1 MLAET
6 TNVTLQAAPA
16 DGRQQAGS
24 LRGLQRALVV
34 FGFAMAGTIIGLI
47 GYGLWVAHD
56 RALASAALETG
67 RLSRVFEQ
75 HTAQTVEVI
84 DRTLSAAVTY
94 VKTQAPTA
102 PPFDRTVATEL
113 RQLLIGA
120 PQMVAISVLDRSG
133 QVVQD
138 SREKAASTIAPLA
151 RADIERQLADTSG
164 ALQVSGLLAIAGE
177 PKQVFAVS
185 RRIAVAGG
193 ESAGLVVAY
202 VDPAYFVKLY
212 RQIGVGKN
220 GAIMLLRDDGAVLVR
235 QPAAAAA
242 RGDAADAV
250 ALGQLITTSRDIP
263 AVSALPSDGILR
275 IISTHSVAGFPLTI
289 AVGIS
294 RAEALAAWRGDVL
307 ATCITSALIM
317 CVCYFAFRLFMRQVA
332 RGEADRLALRESE
345 TKFRT
350 LLANIPGACYRC
362 RHDAD
367 YTTEFISDAIAEIS
381 GYPAA
386 DFIHSRVRPFAS
398 LIHTDDVAMV
408 AAAVDEGVACRHPF
422 TIEYRIRHKDG
433 SLRWVHEKGQGVY
446 GDDGALRCLDGA
458 IFDVTARRRAE
469 EELRQAKEAAEAA
482 NAAKSDFLA
491 TISHEIRTP
500 MNGVMGMTGL
510 LLDTD
515 LDDEQRRYAKT
526 VQQCADALLTLINDI
541 LDYSKFEAGKLML
554 ESIDF
559 DLSDLLDSV
568 GQLHGARAHGKGI
581 DLATFVEPD
590 VPNRLRGDP
599 GRLRQVLLNL
609 VANAIK
615 FTKHGGVA
623 IEAFSLGAVDGEVH
637 LRFEVTDSG
646 IGIPPEVL
654 PTLFQKFTQADSST
668 TRRFGGTGLGLAICK
683 QLVSA
688 MGGEIGVDSAQGK
701 GSRFWFT
708 VRLAPGAAD
717 RATHYAANTALRG
730 FRVLVVDDNEVNR
743 LIFRKQL
750 GAWGMTVQSVESGP
764 EALAALDEAV
774 KRGAPFHIALI
785 DQMMPEMDGVE
796 LGRRI
801 GVEPAFAQT
810 RLILATSLGV
820 RGLAARAE
828 ACGFAVALSKPVVQG
843 KLLEC
848 VAQLCGIDI
857 AVAPLPATTGPAASA
872 PANLRDIGPL
882 RILVVEDNQVNQLL
896 ATVLLGKAGHRIDIA
911 ANGLEALD
919 AVNSRPYDLILM
931 DVQMP
936 EMDGIEATKRI
947 RAMAGAARDIPIIAM
962 TANAMKGDR
971 ERLLA
976 VGMNDYVSK
985 PIDKGQLF
993 LAIASCM
1000 GIAPPAP
1007 IGDTTDAARA
1017 TANDA
1022 GATAS
1027 AEAAMLA
1034 MLDSLAAVTGTDA

>member
-1 MLAET
+1 ME
-6 TNVTLQAAPA
+6 AAPK
-16 DGRQQAGS
+16 D
-24 LRGLQRALVV
+24 V
-34 FGFAMAGTIIGLI
+34 FAM
-47 GYGLWVAHD
+47 
-56 RALASAALETG
+56 S
-67 RLSRVFEQ
+67 
-75 HTAQTVEVI
+75 
-84 DRTLSAAVTY
+84 RTLT
-94 VKTQAPTA
+94 
-102 PPFDRTVATEL
+102 TVDGKAT
-113 RQLLIGA
+113 
-120 PQMVAISVLDRSG
+120 
-133 QVVQD
+133 
-138 SREKAASTIAPLA
+138 
-151 RADIERQLADTSG
+151 
-164 ALQVSGLLAIAGE
+164 
-177 PKQVFAVS
+177 
-185 RRIAVAGG
+185 
-193 ESAGLVVAY
+193 GLVVAY
-202 VDPAYFVKLY
+202 VDPAYFVTLY
-212 RQIGVGKN
+212 RQIGVGAD
-220 GAIMLLRDDGAVLVR
+220 GTILLLRNDGTALVR
-235 QPAAAAA
+235 QPAVA
-242 RGDAADAV
+242 DSAADTAV
-250 ALGQLITTSRDIP
+250 VARLIAISRDRP
-263 AVSALPSDGILR
+263 AMSVLPSDGIAR
-275 IISTHSVAGFPLTI
+275 IVSTHAVGEFPLAI

-307 ATCITSALIM
+307 ATCSTSALIM

-362 RHDAD
+362 SHDAD

-386 DFIHSRVRPFAS
+386 DFIQSRVRTFAS
-398 LIHTDDVAMV
+398 LIHPDDVAMV
-408 AAAVDEGVACRHPF
+408 AAAVTEGVERRQAF
-422 TIEYRIRHKDG
+422 TVEYRIRHKDG
-433 SLRWVHEKGQGVY
+433 SIRWVHEKGQGVY
-446 GDDGALRCLDGA
+446 DDDGALRCLDGA
-458 IFDVTARRRAE
+458 VFDVTARQRAE

-541 LDYSKFEAGKLML
+541 LDYSKFEAGKLTL
-554 ESIDF
+554 ETIDF

-615 FTKHGGVA
+615 FTEHGGVA
-623 IEAFSLGAVDGEVH
+623 IEAFSLGTVDGDVH

-646 IGIPPEVL
+646 IGIPPDVV

-688 MGGEIGVDSAQGK
+688 MGGEIGVDSVQGK
-701 GSRFWFT
+701 GSRFWFS
-708 VRLAPGAAD
+708 VRLAPGVAD
-717 RATHYAANTALRG
+717 RAAHYAANTALRG

-764 EALAALDEAV
+764 EALMALDEAV
-774 KRGAPFHIALI
+774 KRGAPFHIALV
-785 DQMMPEMDGVE
+785 DQMMPGMDGVE

-801 GVEPAFAQT
+801 SAEPAFAAT
-810 RLILATSLGV
+810 KLILATSLGV

-828 ACGFAVALSKPVVQG
+828 ACGFAVALSKPIVQG

-848 VAQLCGIDI
+848 VAQLCGVDI
-857 AVAPLPATTGPAASA
+857 AVAPLAATAGAAAA
-872 PANLRDIGPL
+872 PANIRDSGPL

-896 ATVLLGKAGHRIDIA
+896 ATVLLTKAGHRIDIA

-919 AVNSRPYDLILM
+919 AVSSRPYDLILM

-947 RAMAGAARDIPIIAM
+947 RAMAGAARHIPIIAM

-976 VGMNDYVSK
+976 IGMNDYVSK

-993 LAIASCM
+993 LSIASCM
-1000 GIAPPAP
+1000 GIALAAEVA
-1007 IGDTTDAARA
+1007 DTTDAASA
-1017 TANDA
+1017 PANDA
-1022 GATAS
+1022 ETPAS
-1027 AEAAMLA
+1027 AEAAMQA

>member
-1 MLAET
+1 
-6 TNVTLQAAPA
+6 VTLQAAPA

-24 LRGLQRALVV
+24 LRGLRRALVV
-34 FGFAMAGTIIGLI
+34 FGFAMAGTIIGLV

-67 RLSRVFEQ
+67 RLARVFEQ

-84 DRTLSAAVTY
+84 DRTLSAAAAYTQ
-94 VKTQAPTA
+94 TQAPAA
-102 PPFDRTVATEL
+102 PPFDRTVAAQL
-113 RQLLIGA
+113 RQLLTGA
-120 PQMVAISVLDRSG
+120 PQMVAIGVLDRSG

-138 SREKAASTIAPLA
+138 SREEAASALALLAP
-151 RADIERQLADTSG
+151 ADIESQLADTSG
-164 ALQVSGLLAIAGE
+164 ALRVSGLLAIAGE
-177 PKQVFAVS
+177 PTPVFAIS
-185 RRIAVAGG
+185 RRIVLADG

-202 VDPAYFVKLY
+202 VDPSYFVTLY
-212 RQIGVGKN
+212 RQIGVGEN
-220 GAIMLLRDDGAVLVR
+220 GAIMLLRNDGTILVR
-235 QPAAAAA
+235 QPAAAAEPS
-242 RGDAADAV
+242 DSAADAS
-250 ALGQLITTSRDIP
+250 ALGQLIARSRDIP
-263 AVSALPSDGILR
+263 AMSALPSDGILR
-275 IISTHSVAGFPLTI
+275 IISTHSVAEFPLTI

-307 ATCITSALIM
+307 TACITSALIM

-332 RGEADRLALRESE
+332 RGEADRIALRESE

-362 RHDAD
+362 THDAD
-367 YTTEFISDAIAEIS
+367 RTTEFISDAIAEIS

-398 LIHTDDVAMV
+398 LIHADDLAMV
-408 AAAVDEGVACRHPF
+408 AAAVNEGVERRQAL
-422 TIEYRIRHKDG
+422 TVEYRIRHQDG

-515 LDDEQRRYAKT
+515 LDDEQRRYART
-526 VQQCADALLTLINDI
+526 VQQCADALLTLIDDI
-541 LDYSKFEAGKLML
+541 LDYSKFEAGKLTL
-554 ESIDF
+554 ETIDF

-590 VPNRLRGDP
+590 VPDRLRGDP

-615 FTKHGGVA
+615 FTEHGGVA
-623 IEAFSLGAVDGEVH
+623 IEAFSLGTVDGDVH

-683 QLVSA
+683 QLVGA
-688 MGGEIGVDSAQGK
+688 MGGEIGVDSTQGK

-717 RATHYAANTALRG
+717 RTIHYAANTALRG

-750 GAWGMTVQSVESGP
+750 GAWGMTVQSVESGA

-774 KRGAPFHIALI
+774 QRDAPFHIALI

-801 GVEPAFAQT
+801 SAEPTFAET
-810 RLILATSLGV
+810 KLILATSLGV

-848 VAQLCGIDI
+848 VAQLCGVDI
-857 AVAPLPATTGPAASA
+857 AMAPAAA
-872 PANLRDIGPL
+872 AGPTAATPAAVRDIGPL

-919 AVNSRPYDLILM
+919 AVGSRPYDLILM

-947 RAMAGAARDIPIIAM
+947 RAMAGAPSTIPIIAM

-1000 GIAPPAP
+1000 RMAPTANM
-1007 IGDTTDAARA
+1007 GDTTDPASAA
-1017 TANDA
+1017 ANDA

>member
-1 MLAET
+1 M
-6 TNVTLQAAPA
+6 
-16 DGRQQAGS
+16 S
-24 LRGLQRALVV
+24 
-34 FGFAMAGTIIGLI
+34 I
-47 GYGLWVAHD
+47 
-56 RALASAALETG
+56 
-67 RLSRVFEQ
+67 
-75 HTAQTVEVI
+75 
-84 DRTLSAAVTY
+84 
-94 VKTQAPTA
+94 
-102 PPFDRTVATEL
+102 PP
-113 RQLLIGA
+113 
-120 PQMVAISVLDRSG
+120 IS
-133 QVVQD
+133 
-138 SREKAASTIAPLA
+138 ST
-151 RADIERQLADTSG
+151 
-164 ALQVSGLLAIAGE
+164 
-177 PKQVFAVS
+177 
-185 RRIAVAGG
+185 
-193 ESAGLVVAY
+193 
-202 VDPAYFVKLY
+202 LY
-212 RQIGVGKN
+212 RQIGVGKH
-220 GAIMLLRDDGAVLVR
+220 GTIMLLRNDGTVLVR
-235 QPAAAAA
+235 QPAAAAERSA
-242 RGDAADAV
+242 AATDAPV
-250 ALGQLITTSRDIP
+250 LGQLITASRDQP
-263 AVSALPSDGILR
+263 AVSALPSDGVAR
-275 IISTHSVAGFPLTI
+275 IISTHTVAGFPLTI

-307 ATCITSALIM
+307 AACITSALII

-386 DFIHSRVRPFAS
+386 DFIHSRVRAFAS
-398 LIHTDDVAMV
+398 LIHPDDVAMV
-408 AAAVDEGVACRHPF
+408 AAAVNEGVARRQAF
-422 TIEYRIRHKDG
+422 TVEYRIRHKDG

-446 GDDGALRCLDGA
+446 GEDGALRCLDGA
-458 IFDVTARRRAE
+458 IFDVTARRHAE

-541 LDYSKFEAGKLML
+541 LDYSKFEAGKLTL
-554 ESIDF
+554 GDHRLRPLRPARQHRPAAWRARPRQGHRPRHLRRARRAQPPARRSRPAAPGPAQPGRQCDQVHRSRRRRHR
-559 DLSDLLDSV
+559 DV
-568 GQLHGARAHGKGI
+568 QPGQRRGRGASA
-581 DLATFVEPD
+581 
-590 VPNRLRGDP
+590 LRGD
-599 GRLRQVLLNL
+599 GFRHRHSRRRCV
-609 VANAIK
+609 
-615 FTKHGGVA
+615 
-623 IEAFSLGAVDGEVH
+623 
-637 LRFEVTDSG
+637 
-646 IGIPPEVL
+646 

-701 GSRFWFT
+701 GSRFWFS
-708 VRLAPGAAD
+708 VRLAPGTAD
-717 RATHYAANTALRG
+717 RVSHYVANTALRG

-764 EALAALDEAV
+764 EALVALDEAV
-774 KRGAPFHIALI
+774 QARRPLPHRPHRPDDAG
-785 DQMMPEMDGVE
+785 D
-796 LGRRI
+796 GRRRARPPHQRRA
-801 GVEPAFAQT
+801 GLRGRPSSSWRRRWASAAWPPAPRPAGSPS
-810 RLILATSLGV
+810 RSAS
-820 RGLAARAE
+820 RSCRASCWN
-828 ACGFAVALSKPVVQG
+828 AWPSC
-843 KLLEC
+843 
-848 VAQLCGIDI
+848 
-857 AVAPLPATTGPAASA
+857 AASTS
-872 PANLRDIGPL
+872 PSPRCRPRPGPPPRPRPTVRDIGPL

-896 ATVLLGKAGHRIDIA
+896 ATVLLTKAGHRIDIA

-919 AVNSRPYDLILM
+919 AVSSRPYDLILM

-936 EMDGIEATKRI
+936 EMDGIEATRRI

-976 VGMNDYVSK
+976 IGMNDYVSK

-1000 GIAPPAP
+1000 GIAPATEV
-1007 IGDTTDAARA
+1007 GDTADVADAA
-1017 TANDA
+1017 ANDA
-1022 GATAS
+1022 ETTAS
-1027 AEAAMLA
+1027 AEAAMQA

>member
-1 MLAET
+1 VSAET
-6 TNVTLQAAPA
+6 TDVTLQAAPA

-24 LRGLQRALVV
+24 LRGLQRALLV
-34 FGFAMAGTIIGLI
+34 FGFAMAGTIIGLV

-56 RALASAALETG
+56 RALASAATETG
-67 RLSRVFEQ
+67 RLARVLEQ
-75 HTAQTVEVI
+75 HTAQTAQVI
-84 DRTLSAAVTY
+84 DRTLATAFVTAQGSSSA
-94 VKTQAPTA
+94 
-102 PPFDRTVATEL
+102 PFDPTIAAEL

-120 PQMVAISVLDRSG
+120 PQIVALSVLDAGGR
-133 QVVQD
+133 VVQD
-138 SREKAASTIAPLA
+138 SRADQAAAGTPLTPDELNRQA
-151 RADIERQLADTSG
+151 ADRSG
-164 ALQVSGLLAIAGE
+164 ALQVSGLLRLAAE
-177 PKQVFAVS
+177 QQDVFAVS
-185 RRIAVAGG
+185 RPLTTVDGRPAGF
-193 ESAGLVVAY
+193 VIAY
-202 VDPAYFVKLY
+202 VDTAYFAALY
-212 RQIGVGKN
+212 RQVAVGRS
-220 GAIMLLRDDGAVLVR
+220 GTIMLLREDGTILVR
-235 QPAAAAA
+235 QPAARAA
-242 RGDAADAV
+242 RGTAAADTV
-250 ALGQLITTSRDIP
+250 ALKHLLGAQRDLP
-263 AVSALPSDGILR
+263 AMGALPSDGVVRLMSSR
-275 IISTHSVAGFPLTI
+275 TVAGFPLAI
-289 AVGIS
+289 VVGIS
-294 RAEALAAWRGDVL
+294 RNEALAAWRGDVL
-307 ATCITSALIM
+307 AACLTSALII

-332 RGEADRLALRESE
+332 RGEADRIALRESE

-362 RHDAD
+362 NHDAD
-367 YTTEFISDAIAEIS
+367 YTTEFISDAIADIS
-381 GYPAA
+381 GYPAT
-386 DFIHSRVRPFAS
+386 DFVHNQVRSFAS
-398 LIHTDDVAMV
+398 LIHPEDVALV
-408 AAAVDEGVACRHPF
+408 AAAVDEGVVRRQPF
-422 TIEYRIRHKDG
+422 TIEYRIQHKDG
-433 SLRWVHEKGQGVY
+433 TLRWVHEKGQGVY
-446 GDDGALRCLDGA
+446 GDDGALHWLDGA
-458 IFDVTARRRAE
+458 IFDVSARRRAE

-510 LLDTD
+510 LLDTG

-541 LDYSKFEAGKLML
+541 LDYSKFEAGKLTL
-554 ESIDF
+554 ETIDF

-599 GRLRQVLLNL
+599 GRLRQILLNL

-615 FTKHGGVA
+615 FTEHGGVA
-623 IEAFSLGAVDGEVH
+623 VEVFSLGNVEGEVH

-683 QLVSA
+683 QLITA
-688 MGGEIGVDSAQGK
+688 MGGEIGVDSVQGR

-708 VRLAPGAAD
+708 VCLAPGAAD
-717 RATHYAANTALRG
+717 RSSHYVANTALRG

-750 GAWGMTVQSVESGP
+750 GAWGMTVQSVENGA
-764 EALAALDEAV
+764 EALTALDEAV
-774 KRGAPFHIALI
+774 ARSAPFHIALI
-785 DQMMPEMDGVE
+785 DQMMPGMDGVE

-801 GVEPAFAQT
+801 SAEPAFADT
-810 RLILATSLGV
+810 KLILATSLGV

-848 VAQLCGIDI
+848 VAQLCGVDG
-857 AVAPLPATTGPAASA
+857 AVGALPAAPAAVTA
-872 PANLRDIGPL
+872 PAVVFRDIRPL

-896 ATVLLGKAGHRIDIA
+896 ATVLLSKAGHRVDIA
-911 ANGLEALD
+911 GNGLEALD
-919 AVNSRPYDLILM
+919 AVGSRPYDLILM

-947 RAMAGAARDIPIIAM
+947 RAMASPARDLPIIAM

-976 VGMNDYVSK
+976 IGMNDYVSK

-993 LAIASCM
+993 LAIATCM
-1000 GIAPPAP
+1000 GIAPAAEVAETPGPA
-1007 IGDTTDAARA
+1007 A
-1017 TANDA
+1017 ANDA
-1022 GATAS
+1022 PATAS
-1027 AEAAMLA
+1027 AEAAMQA
-1034 MLDSLAAVTGTDA
+1034 MLDSLGAVTGTDA

>member
-1 MLAET
+1 M
-6 TNVTLQAAPA
+6 TLQAAPA

-34 FGFAMAGTIIGLI
+34 FGFVMAGTIIGLV

-84 DRTLSAAVTY
+84 DRTLSAAAAY
-94 VKTQAPTA
+94 VKTRAPTA
-102 PPFDRTVATEL
+102 PPFDPTIAAEL
-113 RQLLIGA
+113 RRLLTGA
-120 PQMVAISVLDRSG
+120 PQMVAISVLDPGG

-138 SREKAASTIAPLA
+138 SREDAASRIAPPA
-151 RADIERQLADTSG
+151 RPAIERQLADTSG
-164 ALQVSGLLAIAGE
+164 ALQVSDLLATAGGQN
-177 PKQVFAVS
+177 QVFAVS
-185 RRIAVAGG
+185 RRIAKAGG
-193 ESAGLVVAY
+193 ESAGFVVAY
-202 VDPAYFVKLY
+202 VDPAYFVKFY
-212 RQIGVGKN
+212 RQISVGKN
-220 GAIMLLRDDGAVLVR
+220 GAIMLLRADGAVLVR
-235 QPAAAAA
+235 QPAA
-242 RGDAADAV
+242 RGDAAADAP
-250 ALGQLITTSRDIP
+250 ALGQLIATSRDIP

-307 ATCITSALIM
+307 AACITSALII

-332 RGEADRLALRESE
+332 RGEADRVALRESE

-350 LLANIPGACYRC
+350 LLTNIPGACYRC
-362 RHDAD
+362 AHDAD
-367 YTTEFISDAIAEIS
+367 HTTEFISDAIAEIS

-386 DFIHSRVRPFAS
+386 DFMHSRVRALAS
-398 LIHTDDVAMV
+398 LIHADDLAMV
-408 AAAVDEGVACRHPF
+408 AAAVNEGVKRRQAF
-422 TIEYRIRHKDG
+422 TVEYRIRHKDG
-433 SLRWVHEKGQGVY
+433 SIRWVHEKGQGVY
-446 GDDGALRCLDGA
+446 GDDGSLRCLDGA

-541 LDYSKFEAGKLML
+541 LDYSKFEAGRLML

-615 FTKHGGVA
+615 FTEHGGVA
-623 IEAFSLGAVDGEVH
+623 IEAFSLGTVEGEVH

-646 IGIPPEVL
+646 IGIPPEVV
-654 PTLFQKFTQADSST
+654 PALFQKFTQADSST
-668 TRRFGGTGLGLAICK
+668 TRRFGGSGLGLAICK

-688 MGGEIGVDSAQGK
+688 MGGEIGVDSAPGK

-708 VRLAPGAAD
+708 VRLAPGVAD
-717 RATHYAANTALRG
+717 RASRYAANTALRG

-750 GAWGMTVQSVESGP
+750 GAWGMTVQSVESGS

-774 KRGAPFHIALI
+774 RRGAPFHIALI

-801 GVEPAFAQT
+801 GAEPAFAQT
-810 RLILATSLGV
+810 KLILATSLGV

-848 VAQLCGIDI
+848 VAQLCGVDI
-857 AVAPLPATTGPAASA
+857 AVAPLPATTGSTASA
-872 PANLRDIGPL
+872 PASLRDIGPL

-947 RAMAGAARDIPIIAM
+947 RAMAGAASAIPIIAM

-976 VGMNDYVSK
+976 AGMNEYVSK

-1000 GIAPPAP
+1000 GIAPPAT

-1017 TANDA
+1017 AANDA
-1022 GATAS
+1022 GTTAS
-1027 AEAAMLA
+1027 AEAAMRA

>member
-1 MLAET
+1 MSAET
-6 TNVTLQAAPA
+6 TDVTLQAAPA

-34 FGFAMAGTIIGLI
+34 FGFAMAATIIGLV

-67 RLSRVFEQ
+67 RLSRVLEQ

-84 DRTLSAAVTY
+84 DRALATAY
-94 VKTQAPTA
+94 VKTRGLSS
-102 PPFDRTVATEL
+102 PPFDPTVAAEL

-120 PQMVAISVLDRSG
+120 PQIVAISVLDASG
-133 QVVQD
+133 RVIQD
-138 SREKAASTIAPLA
+138 SREDRAAASAPLTQA
-151 RADIERQLADTSG
+151 DRERQRADGRD
-164 ALQVSGLLAIAGE
+164 ALQVSGPLRIGVEPKDVFAISHPLTTVDGE
-177 PKQVFAVS
+177 P
-185 RRIAVAGG
+185 
-193 ESAGLVVAY
+193 AGLVVAY
-202 VDPAYFVKLY
+202 VDPAYFVTLY
-212 RQIGVGKN
+212 RQIGVGKD
-220 GAIMLLRDDGAVLVR
+220 GTIMLLRNDGTILVR
-235 QPAAAAA
+235 QPASAGA
-242 RGDAADAV
+242 RRDLAADV
-250 ALGQLITTSRDIP
+250 PVLGQLITVSRDKP
-263 AVSALPSDGILR
+263 AMSTLPSDGIAR
-275 IISTHSVAGFPLTI
+275 IVSTHSVVGFPLTI

-307 ATCITSALIM
+307 AACITSALII
-317 CVCYFAFRLFMRQVA
+317 VVSYFAFRLFMRQVT
-332 RGEADRLALRESE
+332 RGEADRIALRESE
-345 TKFRT
+345 AKFRT
-350 LLANIPGACYRC
+350 LLTNIPGACYRC
-362 RHDAD
+362 GHDAD
-367 YTTEFISDAIAEIS
+367 YTTKFISDAIADIS

-386 DFIHSRVRPFAS
+386 DFIQNRVRTFAS
-398 LIHTDDVAMV
+398 LIHPDDVAMV
-408 AAAVDEGVACRHPF
+408 AAAVDDGVARRQPF

-446 GDDGALRCLDGA
+446 GEDGALRCLDGA

-510 LLDTD
+510 LLDTE

-541 LDYSKFEAGKLML
+541 LDYSKFEAGKLTL
-554 ESIDF
+554 ETIDF
-559 DLSDLLDSV
+559 DLSDLLESI

-615 FTKHGGVA
+615 FTEHGGVA
-623 IEAFSLGAVDGEVH
+623 IEAFSLGNLEDEVH

-646 IGIPPEVL
+646 IGIPPEVV

-688 MGGEIGVDSAQGK
+688 MGGEIGVDSVQGK

-717 RATHYAANTALRG
+717 RVSHYVANTALRG

-750 GAWGMTVQSVESGP
+750 GAWGMTVQSVESGA

-774 KRGAPFHIALI
+774 RRGAPFHIALI
-785 DQMMPEMDGVE
+785 DQMMPAMDGVE
-796 LGRRI
+796 LGHRI
-801 GVEPAFAQT
+801 SAEPAYAET
-810 RLILATSLGV
+810 KLILATSLGV

-828 ACGFAVALSKPVVQG
+828 SCGFAVALSKPVVQG

-848 VAQLCGIDI
+848 VAQLCGVDNVI
-857 AVAPLPATTGPAASA
+857 APLPAAAPAATT
-872 PANLRDIGPL
+872 PVNLRDIGPL

-896 ATVLLGKAGHRIDIA
+896 ATVLLTKAGHRIDIA

-919 AVNSRPYDLILM
+919 AVSSRPYDLILM

-936 EMDGIEATKRI
+936 EMDGIEATRRL
-947 RAMAGAARDIPIIAM
+947 RAMARPARDIPIIAM

-1000 GIAPPAP
+1000 GIASPGAIAETADAP
-1007 IGDTTDAARA
+1007 GGA
-1017 TANDA
+1017 ANDA
-1022 GATAS
+1022 GASAS
-1027 AEAAMLA
+1027 AEAAMQA

>member
-1 MLAET
+1 M
-6 TNVTLQAAPA
+6 TLQAAPA

-34 FGFAMAGTIIGLI
+34 FGFAMAGTIIGLV

-56 RALASAALETG
+56 RALAAAAMESG
-67 RLSRVFEQ
+67 RLSRVLEQ

-84 DRTLSAAVTY
+84 DRALATAY
-94 VKTQAPTA
+94 VKTRGLSS
-102 PPFDRTVATEL
+102 PPFDPAVAAEL

-120 PQMVAISVLDRSG
+120 PQIVAISVLDANGR
-133 QVVQD
+133 VIQD
-138 SREKAASTIAPLA
+138 SRTDRAAASAPLTQA
-151 RADIERQLADTSG
+151 DLERQRADGRD
-164 ALQVSGLLAIAGE
+164 ALQVSGLLRIGVE
-177 PKQVFAVS
+177 PKDVFAVS
-185 RRIAVAGG
+185 HPLTTLDG
-193 ESAGLVVAY
+193 EPAGLVVAY
-202 VDPAYFVKLY
+202 VDPAYFVTHH
-212 RQIGVGKN
+212 RQIGVGKH
-220 GAIMLLRDDGAVLVR
+220 GTIMLLRNDGTILVR
-235 QPAAAAA
+235 QPAGAIA
-242 RGDAADAV
+242 RSDSAADAPM
-250 ALGQLITTSRDIP
+250 LGQLITAARDKP
-263 AVSALPSDGILR
+263 AMSALPSDGIAR

-307 ATCITSALIM
+307 AACITSALII

-332 RGEADRLALRESE
+332 RGEADRIALRESE

-362 RHDAD
+362 DHDAD

-381 GYPAA
+381 GHPAA
-386 DFIHSRVRPFAS
+386 DFIQSRVRTFAS
-398 LIHTDDVAMV
+398 LIHPDDVAMV
-408 AAAVDEGVACRHPF
+408 AAAVNEGVERRQAF
-422 TIEYRIRHKDG
+422 TVEYRIRHKDG

-446 GDDGALRCLDGA
+446 GEDGALRCLDGA

-510 LLDTD
+510 LLDTE

-541 LDYSKFEAGKLML
+541 LDYSKFEAGKLTL
-554 ESIDF
+554 ENIDF
-559 DLSDLLDSV
+559 DLSDLLESI

-615 FTKHGGVA
+615 FTEHGGVA
-623 IEAFSLGAVDGEVH
+623 IEAFSLGNLEDEVH

-646 IGIPPEVL
+646 IGIPPDVV

-688 MGGEIGVDSAQGK
+688 MGGETGVDSVQGK

-717 RATHYAANTALRG
+717 RVSHYVANTALKG

-764 EALAALDEAV
+764 EALAALDEAIQ
-774 KRGAPFHIALI
+774 RGAPFHIALI
-785 DQMMPEMDGVE
+785 DQMMPGMDGVE

-801 GVEPAFAQT
+801 SAEPAFAQNK
-810 RLILATSLGV
+810 LILASSLGV
-820 RGLAARAE
+820 RGLAARTE
-828 ACGFAVALSKPVVQG
+828 ACGFAVALSKPV
-843 KLLEC
+843 
-848 VAQLCGIDI
+848 
-857 AVAPLPATTGPAASA
+857 
-872 PANLRDIGPL
+872 
-882 RILVVEDNQVNQLL
+882 
-896 ATVLLGKAGHRIDIA
+896 
-911 ANGLEALD
+911 
-919 AVNSRPYDLILM
+919 
-931 DVQMP
+931 
-936 EMDGIEATKRI
+936 
-947 RAMAGAARDIPIIAM
+947 
-962 TANAMKGDR
+962 
-971 ERLLA
+971 
-976 VGMNDYVSK
+976 
-985 PIDKGQLF
+985 
-993 LAIASCM
+993 
-1000 GIAPPAP
+1000 
-1007 IGDTTDAARA
+1007 
-1017 TANDA
+1017 
-1022 GATAS
+1022 
-1027 AEAAMLA
+1027 
-1034 MLDSLAAVTGTDA
+1034 

>member
-34 FGFAMAGTIIGLI
+34 FGFVMAGTIIGLVA
-47 GYGLWVAHD
+47 YGLWVAHD

-84 DRTLSAAVTY
+84 DRTLSAAAAY
-94 VKTQAPTA
+94 VKTRAPTA
-102 PPFDRTVATEL
+102 PPFDQTIAAEL
-113 RQLLIGA
+113 RQLLTGA
-120 PQMVAISVLDRSG
+120 PQMVAISVLDPSG

-138 SREKAASTIAPLA
+138 SREDAASQIAPPA
-151 RADIERQLADTSG
+151 RPAIARQLADTSG
-164 ALQVSGLLAIAGE
+164 ALQVSELLATAGSQ
-177 PKQVFAVS
+177 KQVFAIS
-185 RRIAVAGG
+185 RRIATAGG
-193 ESAGLVVAY
+193 ETAGLVVAY

-212 RQIGVGKN
+212 RQISVGKN

-235 QPAAAAA
+235 QPAATAV
-242 RGDAADAV
+242 RGDAAADAL
-250 ALGQLITTSRDIP
+250 ALAQLIARSRDTP

-275 IISTHSVAGFPLTI
+275 IISIHSVAGFPLTI

-307 ATCITSALIM
+307 ATCITSALII
-317 CVCYFAFRLFMRQVA
+317 CACYFAFRLFMRQVA
-332 RGEADRLALRESE
+332 RGEADRIALRESE

-362 RHDAD
+362 THDAAR
-367 YTTEFISDAIAEIS
+367 TTEFISDAIAEIS
-381 GYPAA
+381 GHPAA
-386 DFIHSRVRPFAS
+386 EFIQSRVRSFAS
-398 LIHTDDVAMV
+398 LIHADDLAMV
-408 AAAVDEGVACRHPF
+408 AAAVNEGVERRQAF
-422 TIEYRIRHKDG
+422 AVEYRIRHKDG
-433 SLRWVHEKGQGVY
+433 SLRWVHEKGLGVY

-615 FTKHGGVA
+615 FTEHGGVA
-623 IEAFSLGAVDGEVH
+623 IEVFSLGTVEGEVH

-646 IGIPPEVL
+646 IGIPPEVV

-668 TRRFGGTGLGLAICK
+668 TRRFGGSGLGLAICK

-708 VRLAPGAAD
+708 VCLAPGVAD
-717 RATHYAANTALRG
+717 RASRYAANTALRG
-730 FRVLVVDDNEVNR
+730 FRALVVDDNEVNR

-750 GAWGMTVQSVESGP
+750 GAWGLTVQSVESGA

-785 DQMMPEMDGVE
+785 DQMMPKMDGVE

-801 GVEPAFAQT
+801 GADPAFAQT
-810 RLILATSLGV
+810 KLILATSLGV

-848 VAQLCGIDI
+848 VAQLCGVDI
-857 AVAPLPATTGPAASA
+857 AVAPLPATTGPAAA

-896 ATVLLGKAGHRIDIA
+896 ATVLLSKAGHRIDIA
-911 ANGLEALD
+911 ANGLEALG
-919 AVNSRPYDLILM
+919 AVSSRPYDLILM

-947 RAMAGAARDIPIIAM
+947 RAMAGAARDIPIVAM

-1007 IGDTTDAARA
+1007 IGDTADAAHA
-1017 TANDA
+1017 AVNDA
-1022 GATAS
+1022 GATPS

>member
-1 MLAET
+1 MSAET
-6 TNVTLQAAPA
+6 TDVTLQAAPA

-34 FGFAMAGTIIGLI
+34 FGFAMAGIIIGLV
-47 GYGLWVAHD
+47 GYGLWVGHD
-56 RALASAALETG
+56 RALGAAAIETG
-67 RLSRVFEQ
+67 RLSRVLEQ
-75 HTAQTVEVI
+75 QTAQTVEVI
-84 DRTLSAAVTY
+84 DRTLATAFVTTQGISSA
-94 VKTQAPTA
+94 
-102 PPFDRTVATEL
+102 PFDPAVAGQL

-120 PQMVAISVLDRSG
+120 PQMVAISVLDASG
-133 QVVQD
+133 RVIQD
-138 SREKAASTIAPLA
+138 SRADQAAASTPLTQVEIERL
-151 RADIERQLADTSG
+151 RADRSG
-164 ALQVSGLLAIAGE
+164 ALQISGLLRIEAA
-177 PKQVFAVS
+177 PKDVFAVS
-185 RRIAVAGG
+185 RTLTTVAGKP
-193 ESAGLVVAY
+193 AGLVVAY
-202 VDPAYFVKLY
+202 VDPAYFAALY
-212 RQIGVGKN
+212 RQIGVGAD
-220 GAIMLLRDDGAVLVR
+220 GTIMLLRNDGTALVR
-235 QPAAAAA
+235 QPAVADSAVDTAVVA
-242 RGDAADAV
+242 RLIAV
-250 ALGQLITTSRDIP
+250 SRDRP
-263 AVSALPSDGILR
+263 VMSALPSDGVAR
-275 IISTHSVAGFPLTI
+275 IVSTHTVGEFPLAI

-307 ATCITSALIM
+307 ATCSTSALIM
-317 CVCYFAFRLFMRQVA
+317 GACYLAFRLFMRQMA

-362 RHDAD
+362 THDAD
-367 YTTEFISDAIAEIS
+367 YTTEFISDAIADIS

-386 DFIHSRVRPFAS
+386 DFIHSRVRSFAS
-398 LIHTDDVAMV
+398 LIHPDDVAMV
-408 AAAVDEGVACRHPF
+408 AAAVNEGVASRQAF
-422 TIEYRIRHKDG
+422 TVEYRLRHKDG

-458 IFDVTARRRAE
+458 IFDVTARRHAE

-510 LLDTD
+510 LLDTS

-541 LDYSKFEAGKLML
+541 LDYSKFEAGKLTL
-554 ESIDF
+554 ETIDF

-615 FTKHGGVA
+615 FTDHGGVA
-623 IEAFSLGAVDGEVH
+623 IETFSLGTVDGEVH

-646 IGIPPEVL
+646 IGIPADVV

-688 MGGEIGVDSAQGK
+688 MGGEIGVDSTQGK
-701 GSRFWFT
+701 GSRFWFS
-708 VRLAPGAAD
+708 VRLAPGTAD
-717 RATHYAANTALRG
+717 RVSHYVTNTALRG
-730 FRVLVVDDNEVNR
+730 YRVLVVDDNEVNR

-750 GAWGMTVQSVESGP
+750 GAWGMTVQSVEGGP
-764 EALAALDEAV
+764 EALVALDEAV

-801 GVEPAFAQT
+801 SAEPAFATT

-828 ACGFAVALSKPVVQG
+828 ACGFAVALSKPIMQG

-848 VAQLCGIDI
+848 VAQLCGVDVD
-857 AVAPLPATTGPAASA
+857 VAALPAAAGAAAEA
-872 PANLRDIGPL
+872 PAGVRETGPL

-896 ATVLLGKAGHRIDIA
+896 ATVLLNKAGHRIDIA
-911 ANGLEALD
+911 ANGVEALD

-947 RAMAGAARDIPIIAM
+947 RAMAGAARAIPIIAM

-1000 GIAPPAP
+1000 GIAPAP
-1007 IGDTTDAARA
+1007 VGDTAEVAGA
-1017 TANDA
+1017 PANDA
-1022 GATAS
+1022 ETPAS
-1027 AEAAMLA
+1027 AEAAMQA
-1034 MLDSLAAVTGTDA
+1034 MLDSLSAVTGTDA

>member
-1 MLAET
+1 
-6 TNVTLQAAPA
+6 
-16 DGRQQAGS
+16 
-24 LRGLQRALVV
+24 
-34 FGFAMAGTIIGLI
+34 
-47 GYGLWVAHD
+47 
-56 RALASAALETG
+56 
-67 RLSRVFEQ
+67 
-75 HTAQTVEVI
+75 
-84 DRTLSAAVTY
+84 
-94 VKTQAPTA
+94 
-102 PPFDRTVATEL
+102 
-113 RQLLIGA
+113 
-120 PQMVAISVLDRSG
+120 
-133 QVVQD
+133 
-138 SREKAASTIAPLA
+138 
-151 RADIERQLADTSG
+151 
-164 ALQVSGLLAIAGE
+164 
-177 PKQVFAVS
+177 
-185 RRIAVAGG
+185 
-193 ESAGLVVAY
+193 
-202 VDPAYFVKLY
+202 
-212 RQIGVGKN
+212 
-220 GAIMLLRDDGAVLVR
+220 
-235 QPAAAAA
+235 
-242 RGDAADAV
+242 
-250 ALGQLITTSRDIP
+250 
-263 AVSALPSDGILR
+263 
-275 IISTHSVAGFPLTI
+275 
-289 AVGIS
+289 
-294 RAEALAAWRGDVL
+294 
-307 ATCITSALIM
+307 
-317 CVCYFAFRLFMRQVA
+317 MRQVS
-332 RGEADRLALRESE
+332 RGEADRVALRESE
-345 TKFRT
+345 AKFRT

-362 RHDAD
+362 THDAE

-386 DFIHSRVRPFAS
+386 DFIHSRVRTFAS
-398 LIHTDDVAMV
+398 LIHPDDVAMV
-408 AAAVDEGVACRHPF
+408 AAAVNEGVERRQAF
-422 TIEYRIRHKDG
+422 TVEYRIRHQDG

-446 GDDGALRCLDGA
+446 GDEGALRCLDGA

-510 LLDTD
+510 LLDTQ

-526 VQQCADALLTLINDI
+526 VQQCGDALLTLINDI
-541 LDYSKFEAGKLML
+541 LDYSKFEAGKLTL
-554 ESIDF
+554 ETIDF

-581 DLATFVEPD
+581 DLATFVEAD

-615 FTKHGGVA
+615 FTDHGGVA
-623 IEAFSLGAVDGEVH
+623 IEAFGQGTVEGEVH

-646 IGIPPEVL
+646 IGIPPDVL

-683 QLVSA
+683 QLVGA
-688 MGGEIGVDSAQGK
+688 MGGEIGVDSTQGK

-717 RATHYAANTALRG
+717 LTIHYAANTALRG

-750 GAWGMTVQSVESGP
+750 GAWGMTVQSVESGS
-764 EALAALDEAV
+764 EALTALDEAAQ
-774 KRGAPFHIALI
+774 RGAPFHIALI

-801 GVEPAFAQT
+801 SAEAAFAAT

-828 ACGFAVALSKPVVQG
+828 ACGFAVALSKPIMQG

-848 VAQLCGIDI
+848 VAQLCGVDI
-857 AVAPLPATTGPAASA
+857 AVTPAAAAGPAAA
-872 PANLRDIGPL
+872 TPAAVRDIGPL

-896 ATVLLGKAGHRIDIA
+896 ATVLLTKAGHRIDIA

-919 AVNSRPYDLILM
+919 AVSSRPYDLILM

-947 RAMAGAARDIPIIAM
+947 RAMAGTARAIPIIAM

-993 LAIASCM
+993 LAILSCM
-1000 GIAPPAP
+1000 GMAPSANM
-1007 IGDTTDAARA
+1007 GDTTDAAGVA
-1017 TANDA
+1017 ANDA
-1022 GATAS
+1022 GTTAS

>member
-1 MLAET
+1 VSAET
-6 TNVTLQAAPA
+6 TDVTLQAAPA

-34 FGFAMAGTIIGLI
+34 FGFAMAVTIVGLV

-56 RALASAALETG
+56 RALGSAALETG
-67 RLSRVFEQ
+67 RLARVLEQ
-75 HTAQTVEVI
+75 HTAQTVQVI
-84 DRTLSAAVTY
+84 DRALATAFVTTQGLSS
-94 VKTQAPTA
+94 
-102 PPFDRTVATEL
+102 PPFDPTIAAEL

-120 PQMVAISVLDRSG
+120 PQIVAISVLDASG
-133 QVVQD
+133 RVVQD
-138 SREKAASTIAPLA
+138 SRGAQAAAETTLTPAELT
-151 RADIERQLADTSG
+151 RQVADESG
-164 ALQVSGLLAIAGE
+164 ALQISGLLRIEAE
-177 PKQVFAVS
+177 QRDVFAVS
-185 RRIAVAGG
+185 RPLTTVNGTAAGF
-193 ESAGLVVAY
+193 VVAY
-202 VDPAYFVKLY
+202 VDPAYFVNLY
-212 RQIGVGKN
+212 RQVAVGKS
-220 GAIMLLRDDGAVLVR
+220 GAIMLLRDDGTILVR
-235 QPAAAAA
+235 QPAVRAARAAAA
-242 RGDAADAV
+242 ADTI
-250 ALGQLITTSRDIP
+250 ALGRLLGAKHDLP
-263 AVSALPSDGILR
+263 AMGALPSDGVVRLMSAR
-275 IISTHSVAGFPLTI
+275 PVAGFPLTI
-289 AVGIS
+289 AVGIA
-294 RAEALAAWRGDVL
+294 RNEALAAWRGDVL
-307 ATCITSALIM
+307 AACITSALII
-317 CVCYFAFRLFMRQVA
+317 CACYFAFRLFMRQVA
-332 RGEADRLALRESE
+332 RGEADRIALRESE

-362 RHDAD
+362 NHDAD
-367 YTTEFISDAIAEIS
+367 YTTEFISDAIADIS
-381 GYPAA
+381 GYPAS
-386 DFIHSRVRPFAS
+386 DFIHNQVRSFGS
-398 LIHTDDVAMV
+398 LIHPEDVAMV
-408 AAAVDEGVACRHPF
+408 AAAVDEGVAQRQPF
-422 TIEYRIRHKDG
+422 TIEYRIQHRDG

-446 GDDGALRCLDGA
+446 GDDGELRCLDGA
-458 IFDVTARRRAE
+458 IFDVSARRRAE

-510 LLDTD
+510 LLDTG

-541 LDYSKFEAGKLML
+541 LDYSKFEAGKLAL
-554 ESIDF
+554 ETIDF

-590 VPNRLRGDP
+590 VPDRLRGDP
-599 GRLRQVLLNL
+599 GRLRQILLNL

-615 FTKHGGVA
+615 FTEHGGVA
-623 IEAFSLGAVDGEVH
+623 VEVFSLGNVEGEVH

-646 IGIPPEVL
+646 IGIPSEVL
-654 PTLFQKFTQADSST
+654 PALFQKFTQADSST

-683 QLVSA
+683 QLITA
-688 MGGEIGVDSAQGK
+688 MGGEIGVDSVQGR

-708 VRLAPGAAD
+708 VCLAPGAAD
-717 RATHYAANTALRG
+717 RTSHYVANTALRG
-730 FRVLVVDDNEVNR
+730 FRVIVVDDNEVNR

-764 EALAALDEAV
+764 EALTALDEAV
-774 KRGAPFHIALI
+774 KRDAPFHIALI
-785 DQMMPEMDGVE
+785 DQMMPGMDGVE

-801 GVEPAFAQT
+801 SAEPAFT
-810 RLILATSLGV
+810 DTKLILATSLGV

-848 VAQLCGIDI
+848 VAQLCGVDG
-857 AVAPLPATTGPAASA
+857 AAAPVPATAGAAPAPAAII
-872 PANLRDIGPL
+872 RDIRPL

-896 ATVLLGKAGHRIDIA
+896 ATVLLSKAGHRVDIA

-919 AVNSRPYDLILM
+919 AVGSRPYDLILM

-947 RAMAGAARDIPIIAM
+947 RALPGPARNLPIIAM

-971 ERLLA
+971 ERLLDA
-976 VGMNDYVSK
+976 GMNDYVSK

-993 LAIASCM
+993 LAIASSM
-1000 GIAPPAP
+1000 GIAPAADAGEALEPA
-1007 IGDTTDAARA
+1007 AA
-1017 TANDA
+1017 ANDA
-1022 GATAS
+1022 STTAG
-1027 AEAAMLA
+1027 AEAAMQA
-1034 MLDSLAAVTGTDA
+1034 MLDSLGAVTGTDA

>member
-1 MLAET
+1 M
-6 TNVTLQAAPA
+6 TLQAVPA

-24 LRGLQRALVV
+24 LRGLQRALVI
-34 FGFAMAGTIIGLI
+34 FGFAMAGTIIGLV
-47 GYGLWVAHD
+47 GYGLWVGHD
-56 RALASAALETG
+56 RALASAAFETG
-67 RLSRVFEQ
+67 RLSRVLEQ
-75 HTAQTVEVI
+75 QTAQAVEVI
-84 DRTLSAAVTY
+84 DRTLATAFVT
-94 VKTQAPTA
+94 TQGLSS
-102 PPFDRTVATEL
+102 PPFDPAVTAEL

-120 PQMVAISVLDRSG
+120 PQMVAISVLDGSG
-133 QVVQD
+133 RVIQD
-138 SREKAASTIAPLA
+138 SREDQQLAASTPLA
-151 RADIERQLADTSG
+151 QAELDRLRADRSG
-164 ALQVSGLLAIAGE
+164 ALQISGLLRIGAE
-177 PKQVFAVS
+177 PKDVFAVS
-185 RRIAVAGG
+185 RQLQTLGG
-193 ESAGLVVAY
+193 KPAGLVVAY
-202 VDPAYFVKLY
+202 VDPAYFVALY
-212 RQIGVGKN
+212 RQIGVGAD
-220 GAIMLLRDDGAVLVR
+220 GSIMLLRNDGTTLVR
-235 QPAAAAA
+235 QPAV
-242 RGDAADAV
+242 AADPAV
-250 ALGQLITTSRDIP
+250 DTAMIAQLIAATRDRP
-263 AVSALPSDGILR
+263 AMSALPSDGILR
-275 IISTHSVAGFPLTI
+275 IVSTHSVAGFPLTV

-294 RAEALAAWRGDVL
+294 RNEALAAWRGDVL
-307 ATCITSALIM
+307 TTCATSALIIS
-317 CVCYFAFRLFMRQVA
+317 VCYFAFRLFMRQVA
-332 RGEADRLALRESE
+332 RGEADRIALRESE
-345 TKFRT
+345 SKFRT

-362 RHDAD
+362 RHDAH
-367 YTTEFISDAIAEIS
+367 YTTEFISDAIAEVS

-386 DFIHSRVRPFAS
+386 DFIQNRGRSFAS
-398 LIHTDDVAMV
+398 LIHPDDVALV
-408 AAAVDEGVACRHPF
+408 AAAVDEGVARRQPF
-422 TIEYRIRHKDG
+422 TVEYRIRHKDG

-446 GDDGALRCLDGA
+446 SDDGALRCLDGA
-458 IFDVTARRRAE
+458 IFDVTDRRRAE

-510 LLDTD
+510 LLDTG

-526 VQQCADALLTLINDI
+526 VQHCADALLTLINDI
-541 LDYSKFEAGKLML
+541 LDYSKFEAGKLTL
-554 ESIDF
+554 ETIDF
-559 DLSDLLDSV
+559 DLSDLLDSI
-568 GQLHGARAHGKGI
+568 GQLHGARAHAKGI

-615 FTKHGGVA
+615 FTEHGGVA
-623 IEAFSLGAVDGEVH
+623 IEVFSLGNVAGEVH

-646 IGIPPEVL
+646 IGIPADVV

-683 QLVSA
+683 QLVGA
-688 MGGEIGVDSAQGK
+688 MGGEIGVDSSQGK

-708 VRLAPGAAD
+708 VCLAPGVAD
-717 RATHYAANTALRG
+717 RTSHYAANTALRG

-764 EALAALDEAV
+764 EALTALAEAAR
-774 KRGAPFHIALI
+774 RGAPFHIALV
-785 DQMMPEMDGVE
+785 DQMMPGMDGVE

-801 GVEPAFAQT
+801 NAEPALAET
-810 RLILATSLGV
+810 KLILATSLGV

-828 ACGFAVALSKPVVQG
+828 ASGFAVALSKPIVQG

-848 VAQLCGIDI
+848 VAQLCGVDG
-857 AVAPLPATTGPAASA
+857 AVAPLPVAAGPAAA
-872 PANLRDIGPL
+872 PGAAARDIGPL

-896 ATVLLGKAGHRIDIA
+896 ATVLLSKAGHRIDIA
-911 ANGLEALD
+911 ANGLEALE
-919 AVNSRPYDLILM
+919 AVSSGPYDVILM

-947 RAMAGAARDIPIIAM
+947 RGMAGKVRDIPIIAM

-976 VGMNDYVSK
+976 AGMNDYVSK

-1000 GIAPPAP
+1000 GVAPTAEAGEVP
-1007 IGDTTDAARA
+1007 DTAVA
-1017 TANDA
+1017 ANDA
-1022 GATAS
+1022 RTSAS
-1027 AEAAMLA
+1027 AEAAMQA
-1034 MLDSLAAVTGTDA
+1034 MLESLAAVTGTGA

>member
-1 MLAET
+1 MSAET
-6 TNVTLQAAPA
+6 TDVTLQAAPA

-24 LRGLQRALVV
+24 LRGLQHALVI
-34 FGFAMAGTIIGLI
+34 FGFAMAGTIIGLV

-67 RLSRVFEQ
+67 RLARVLEQ

-84 DRTLSAAVTY
+84 DRTLATAFVT
-94 VKTQAPTA
+94 TQGHSS
-102 PPFDRTVATEL
+102 PPFDPTVAAEL

-120 PQMVAISVLDRSG
+120 PQMVAISVLDGSG
-133 QVVQD
+133 RVIQD
-138 SREKAASTIAPLA
+138 SREDQATASTPLTQA
-151 RADIERQLADTSG
+151 EFERQRADRSG
-164 ALQVSGLLAIAGE
+164 TLQVSGLLRIGAE
-177 PKQVFAVS
+177 PRAVFAVS
-185 RRIAVAGG
+185 RPLTTVDG
-193 ESAGLVVAY
+193 EPAGLVVAY

-212 RQIGVGKN
+212 RQVAVGKH
-220 GAIMLLRDDGAVLVR
+220 GAIMLLRDDGTILVR
-235 QPAAAAA
+235 QPAERADA
-242 RGDAADAV
+242 AADAL
-250 ALGQLITTSRDIP
+250 ALGRLLGAPRDQP
-263 AVSALPSDGILR
+263 AMSALPSDGIAR

-294 RAEALAAWRGDVL
+294 RAEALSAWRGDVL

-332 RGEADRLALRESE
+332 SGEADRIALRESE

-362 RHDAD
+362 GHDVE

-381 GYPAA
+381 GHPAA
-386 DFIHSRVRPFAS
+386 DFIHSRVRTFAS
-398 LIHTDDVAMV
+398 LIHPDDVATV
-408 AAAVDEGVACRHPF
+408 AVAVNEGVERRQAF
-422 TIEYRIRHKDG
+422 TVEYRIRHKDG

-446 GDDGALRCLDGA
+446 GEDGALRCLDGA
-458 IFDVTARRRAE
+458 IFDVTARRHAE

-541 LDYSKFEAGKLML
+541 LDYSKFEAGKLTL
-554 ESIDF
+554 ETIDF
-559 DLSDLLDSV
+559 DLSDLLESI

-590 VPNRLRGDP
+590 VPDRLRGDP

-615 FTKHGGVA
+615 FTEHGGVA
-623 IEAFSLGAVDGEVH
+623 IEVFSLGNLEDEVH

-646 IGIPPEVL
+646 IGIPPEVV

-688 MGGEIGVDSAQGK
+688 MGGETGVDSVQGK

-717 RATHYAANTALRG
+717 RVSHYVANTTLKG

-750 GAWGMTVQSVESGP
+750 GAWGMTVQSVESGS
-764 EALAALDEAV
+764 EALAALDAAV
-774 KRGAPFHIALI
+774 GRGAPFHIALI

-801 GVEPAFAQT
+801 SAEPAFAET
-810 RLILATSLGV
+810 KLVLATSLGV

-828 ACGFAVALSKPVVQG
+828 SCGFAVALSKPVVQG
-843 KLLEC
+843 RLLEC
-848 VAQLCGIDI
+848 VAQLCGVDSAI
-857 AVAPLPATTGPAASA
+857 APLPATAAPAATT
-872 PANLRDIGPL
+872 PANLRDTGPL

-896 ATVLLGKAGHRIDIA
+896 ATVLLTKAGHRIDIA

-919 AVNSRPYDLILM
+919 AVGSRPYDLILM

-936 EMDGIEATKRI
+936 EMDGIEATRRI
-947 RAMAGAARDIPIIAM
+947 RAMAAPARDIPIIAM

-1000 GIAPPAP
+1000 GLAPAP
-1007 IGDTTDAARA
+1007 EVGDTKDAASA
-1017 TANDA
+1017 AANDA

>member
-1 MLAET
+1 M
-6 TNVTLQAAPA
+6 TLQTAPA

-34 FGFAMAGTIIGLI
+34 FGFAMAGTIIGLV

-56 RALASAALETG
+56 RALAAAAMETG
-67 RLSRVFEQ
+67 RLARVLEQ
-75 HTAQTVEVI
+75 HTAQTAEVI
-84 DRTLSAAVTY
+84 DRALATAY
-94 VKTQAPTA
+94 VKTRGLSSA
-102 PPFDRTVATEL
+102 PFDPAVTADL
-113 RQLLIGA
+113 RELLIGA
-120 PQMVAISVLDRSG
+120 PQMVAISVVDADGR
-133 QVVQD
+133 VVQD
-138 SREKAASTIAPLA
+138 SRADQGGASAPPEPAELA
-151 RADIERQLADTSG
+151 QQSG
-164 ALQVSGLLAIAGE
+164 SGRDSLQVSRLLRIGAD
-177 PKQVFAVS
+177 PKEVFAIS
-185 RRIAVAGG
+185 RPVTAIDGSLAGRI
-193 ESAGLVVAY
+193 VAY
-202 VDPAYFVKLY
+202 VDPDYFVALY
-212 RQIGVGKN
+212 RQIGVRSGT
-220 GAIMLLRDDGAVLVR
+220 IMLLRNDGTVLAR
-235 QPAAAAA
+235 QPAGG
-242 RGDAADAV
+242 RSDAADA
-250 ALGQLITTSRDIP
+250 ALLGRLIATSPDMP
-263 AVSALPSDGILR
+263 AVSALPSDGVAR
-275 IISTHSVAGFPLTI
+275 IMSTHSVGGFPLTI

-307 ATCITSALIM
+307 ATCSTSALIIL
-317 CVCYFAFRLFMRQVA
+317 VCYFAFRLFMRQVA
-332 RGEADRLALRESE
+332 RGEADRIALRESE

-362 RHDAD
+362 SHDTD

-386 DFIHSRVRPFAS
+386 DFMHSRVRTFAS
-398 LIHTDDVAMV
+398 LILPDDLAAV
-408 AAAVDEGVACRHPF
+408 AAAVDEGVARRQPF

-433 SLRWVHEKGQGVY
+433 SVRWVHEKGQGVY
-446 GDDGALRCLDGA
+446 DDDGELRWLDGAL
-458 IFDVTARRRAE
+458 FDVTAQRRAE

-510 LLDTD
+510 LLDTE

-541 LDYSKFEAGKLML
+541 LDYSKFEAGKLTL
-554 ESIDF
+554 ECIDF
-559 DLSDLLDSV
+559 DLSDLLESI

-615 FTKHGGVA
+615 FTEHGGVA
-623 IEAFSLGAVDGEVH
+623 IEVFSLGNVEGEVP
-637 LRFEVTDSG
+637 LRLEVTDSG
-646 IGIPPEVL
+646 IGIPADVV

-688 MGGEIGVDSAQGK
+688 MGGEIGVDSVQGK

-708 VRLAPGAAD
+708 VKLAPGAAD
-717 RATHYAANTALRG
+717 RLSHYATNTALRG

-750 GAWGMTVQSVESGP
+750 GAWGMTVQSVEGGP
-764 EALAALDEAV
+764 EALTALDEAAR
-774 KRGAPFHIALI
+774 RGAPFHIALI
-785 DQMMPEMDGVE
+785 DQMMPAMDGVE

-801 GVEPAFAQT
+801 SADPAFAQT
-810 RLILATSLGV
+810 KLILATSLGV

-828 ACGFAVALSKPVVQG
+828 ACGFAVALSKPIVQG

-848 VAQLCGIDI
+848 MAQLCGVDVDI
-857 AVAPLPATTGPAASA
+857 PVAAPTTAGVAA
-872 PANLRDIGPL
+872 PAVRDLGPL

-896 ATVLLGKAGHRIDIA
+896 ATVLLSKAGHRIDIA

-919 AVNSRPYDLILM
+919 AVGSRPYDLVLM

-947 RAMAGAARDIPIIAM
+947 RAMAGPARNLPIIAM

-976 VGMNDYVSK
+976 AGMNDYVSK

-1000 GIAPPAP
+1000 GISSAPASDAGELPEPA
-1007 IGDTTDAARA
+1007 A
-1017 TANDA
+1017 ANDA
-1022 GATAS
+1022 ATSAD
-1027 AEAAMLA
+1027 AEAAMQA

>member
-1 MLAET
+1 MSAET
-6 TNVTLQAAPA
+6 TDVTLQAAPA

-24 LRGLQRALVV
+24 LRGLQRALVG
-34 FGFAMAGTIIGLI
+34 FGFAMAVTIIGLV
-47 GYGLWVAHD
+47 GYGLWIAHD

-67 RLSRVFEQ
+67 RLARVLEQ

-84 DRTLSAAVTY
+84 DRALATAF
-94 VKTQAPTA
+94 VKTQGLSSA
-102 PPFDRTVATEL
+102 PFDPTVAAEL

-120 PQMVAISVLDRSG
+120 PQMVAISVLDASG
-133 QVVQD
+133 RVIQD
-138 SREKAASTIAPLA
+138 SREDQAAASTPLT
-151 RADIERQLADTSG
+151 LADLEGQRTG
-164 ALQVSGLLAIAGE
+164 GRDGLQVSRLLRIGAESKG
-177 PKQVFAVS
+177 VFAVS
-185 RRIAVAGG
+185 HPLTTVAG
-193 ESAGLVVAY
+193 EPAGFVVAY
-202 VDPAYFVKLY
+202 IDPAYFAKLY
-212 RQIGVGKN
+212 RQTGVGRN
-220 GAIMLLRDDGAVLVR
+220 AVIMLLRNDGTVLVR
-235 QPAAAAA
+235 QPAAAA
-242 RGDAADAV
+242 RRTDPAADV
-250 ALGQLITTSRDIP
+250 PMLGQLITAAHDQP
-263 AVSALPSDGILR
+263 AASALPSDGIAR
-275 IISTHSVAGFPLTI
+275 IISTRSVGGFPLTI
-289 AVGIS
+289 AVGVS
-294 RAEALAAWRGDVL
+294 RNEALTAWRGDVL
-307 ATCITSALIM
+307 ATCITSALIIV
-317 CVCYFAFRLFMRQVA
+317 VCYFAFRLFMRQVA
-332 RGEADRLALRESE
+332 RGEADRIALRESE
-345 TKFRT
+345 AKFRT
-350 LLANIPGACYRC
+350 LLTNIPGACYRC
-362 RHDAD
+362 DHDAD
-367 YTTEFISDAIAEIS
+367 YTTEFISDAIADIS

-386 DFIHSRVRPFAS
+386 DFIHNQVRSFAS
-398 LIHTDDVAMV
+398 LIHPDDVAMV
-408 AAAVDEGVACRHPF
+408 AAAVDEGVARRQPF
-422 TIEYRIRHKDG
+422 TVEYRIRHKDG
-433 SLRWVHEKGQGVY
+433 TLRWVHEKGQGVY
-446 GDDGALRCLDGA
+446 GEDGALRCLDGA

-541 LDYSKFEAGKLML
+541 LDYSKFEAGKLTL
-554 ESIDF
+554 ETIDF
-559 DLSDLLDSV
+559 DLSDLLESI

-615 FTKHGGVA
+615 FTEHGGVA
-623 IEAFSLGAVDGEVH
+623 IEAFSLGNLEDEVH
-637 LRFEVTDSG
+637 LRFEITDSG
-646 IGIPPEVL
+646 IGIPPDVL

-688 MGGEIGVDSAQGK
+688 MGGEIGVDSVQGK

-717 RATHYAANTALRG
+717 RVSHYVANTALKG

-774 KRGAPFHIALI
+774 KRGAPFHIALV
-785 DQMMPEMDGVE
+785 DQMMPAMDGVE

-801 GVEPAFAQT
+801 SAEPAYADT
-810 RLILATSLGV
+810 KLILATSLGV

-828 ACGFAVALSKPVVQG
+828 SCGFAVALSKPVVQG

-848 VAQLCGIDI
+848 VAQLCGVDGV
-857 AVAPLPATTGPAASA
+857 VAPLPAAAPAAAA

-896 ATVLLGKAGHRIDIA
+896 ATVLLTKAGHRIDIA

-919 AVNSRPYDLILM
+919 AVSGRPYDLILM

-947 RAMAGAARDIPIIAM
+947 RAMAAPARDIPIIAM

-993 LAIASCM
+993 LAIASSI
-1000 GIAPPAP
+1000 GIASSGPVAEAADAP
-1007 IGDTTDAARA
+1007 DAA
-1017 TANDA
+1017 ANDA

-1027 AEAAMLA
+1027 AEAAMQA

>member
-1 MLAET
+1 MSAET
-6 TNVTLQAAPA
+6 TDVTLQAAPA

-34 FGFAMAGTIIGLI
+34 FGFAMAGTIIGLV
-47 GYGLWVAHD
+47 GYGLWVGHD
-56 RALASAALETG
+56 RALASAAIETG
-67 RLSRVFEQ
+67 RLSRVLEQ
-75 HTAQTVEVI
+75 QTAQTVEVI
-84 DRTLSAAVTY
+84 DRTLATAFVT
-94 VKTQAPTA
+94 TQGLSS
-102 PPFDRTVATEL
+102 PPFDPTVAAEL

-120 PQMVAISVLDRSG
+120 PQMVAISVLDARG
-133 QVVQD
+133 RVIQD
-138 SREKAASTIAPLA
+138 SRADQVAASTPLTQA
-151 RADIERQLADTSG
+151 EIGRLRADRSG
-164 ALQVSGLLAIAGE
+164 ALQVSGLLRIEAEA
-177 PKQVFAVS
+177 KDVFAVS
-185 RRIAVAGG
+185 RPLTTVDGKP
-193 ESAGLVVAY
+193 AGLVVTY
-202 VDPAYFVKLY
+202 VDPAYFVALY
-212 RQIGVGKN
+212 RQIGVGAD
-220 GAIMLLRDDGAVLVR
+220 GTIMLLRNDGTVLVR
-235 QPAAAAA
+235 QPAIAA
-242 RGDAADAV
+242 GSAV
-250 ALGQLITTSRDIP
+250 DTAVLGQLIAASRDRP
-263 AVSALPSDGILR
+263 AMSTLPSDGILR
-275 IISTHSVAGFPLTI
+275 IVSTHSVAGFPLTI

-294 RAEALAAWRGDVL
+294 RNEALAAWRGDVL
-307 ATCITSALIM
+307 ATCSTSALIM
-317 CVCYFAFRLFMRQVA
+317 GACYLAFRLFMRQVA
-332 RGEADRLALRESE
+332 RGEADRVALCESE

-362 RHDAD
+362 THDAD
-367 YTTEFISDAIAEIS
+367 YTTEFISDAIAEIA

-386 DFIHSRVRPFAS
+386 DFIHSRVRTFAS
-398 LIHTDDVAMV
+398 LIHPDDVAMV
-408 AAAVDEGVACRHPF
+408 AAAVNEGVERRQAF
-422 TIEYRIRHKDG
+422 TVEYRIRHQDG

-458 IFDVTARRRAE
+458 IFDVTARQRAE
-469 EELRQAKEAAEAA
+469 EELRQAKETAEAA

-510 LLDTD
+510 LLDTQ

-541 LDYSKFEAGKLML
+541 LDYSKFEAGKLTL
-554 ESIDF
+554 EAIDF

-615 FTKHGGVA
+615 FTDHGGVA
-623 IEAFSLGAVDGEVH
+623 IEAFSLGTVEGEVH

-646 IGIPPEVL
+646 IGIPPDVL

-683 QLVSA
+683 QLVGA
-688 MGGEIGVDSAQGK
+688 MGGEIGVDSTQGK

-708 VRLAPGAAD
+708 VRLAPGVAD
-717 RATHYAANTALRG
+717 RISHYVANTALRG

-750 GAWGMTVQSVESGP
+750 GAWGMTVQSVESGA
-764 EALAALDEAV
+764 EALTALDEAV
-774 KRGAPFHIALI
+774 QRGAPFHIALI
-785 DQMMPEMDGVE
+785 DQMMPEMDGVA

-801 GVEPAFAQT
+801 SAEPAFAET
-810 RLILATSLGV
+810 KLILATSLGV

-828 ACGFAVALSKPVVQG
+828 ACGFAVALSKPIMQS

-848 VAQLCGIDI
+848 VAQLCGVDI
-857 AVAPLPATTGPAASA
+857 AVAPSPAAPGA
-872 PANLRDIGPL
+872 AAATPAAARDIGPL

-896 ATVLLGKAGHRIDIA
+896 TTVLLSKAGHRIDIA

-919 AVNSRPYDLILM
+919 AVSSRPYDLILM

-947 RAMAGAARDIPIIAM
+947 RAMADACRDIPIIAM

-976 VGMNDYVSK
+976 IGMNDYVSK

-993 LAIASCM
+993 LAIVSCM
-1000 GIAPPAP
+1000 GMAPTANM
-1007 IGDTTDAARA
+1007 GDSADAAGA
-1017 TANDA
+1017 AANDA
-1022 GATAS
+1022 GTTAS

-1034 MLDSLAAVTGTDA
+1034 MLDSLEAVTGTDA